1 MATDVFGDLSLF
13 DEFEKDRNSSA
24 SFIKYDVT
32 NEGQEDKSKILFK
45 IGTSDDESSSES
57 NSESESESE
66 TETENRDVDNVN
78 KTDSEN
84 VEQINTTNEKV
95 ESKNTT
101 SFKLQHERNKYKR
114 FADLID
120 STRKVADTDSPACQI
135 LFHNNKFSRKYRT
148 NIENFIAGLLY
159 KEMFDSSVLP
169 ELDLEPSTLTCV
181 DINEKL
187 TAPQRNKSMWS
198 SHAIIGCSH
207 IYQYFLIDTLGWPLV
222 NFNPSL
228 TDSWEIPKFE
238 QCFLDPIP
246 FDEDESVRVKPGR
259 PKATCFNC
267 GADHMISECPV
278 PKDFQRIK
286 KNKSEF
292 LDKSG
297 GPHGPSQK
305 LTGSRY
311 HRDDDPRFATFKPGQ
326 ISDKLRE
333 ALGLS
338 PQQIPQYVYR
348 MRLLGYPPGWLEEA
362 KKQGSGLMLF
372 DKHGKEVDIT
382 GQSMEDGEVNEE
394 RVQEPQID
402 PNKIMDYPGFTV
414 ELSEDLVD
422 EHAELGFPPLQPHQ
436 LKSALFQRQEM
447 MDAMK
452 KRKLEQDEQVTKKK
466 MKVEEA
472 EMEIEDDETHA
483 DRNGEFLSPYSSSP
497 VATEGRH
504 KRRVPLPGNP
514 PLPCDTPP
522 GKPPL
527 PMGTPPPTPEEI
539 LRRRGHT
546 PLSGQ
551 PPLPMATPPGKP
563 PLPLGTPPP
572 TPDMPSPIHRQL
584 SALSAKSGRSTS
596 PTLDDLEKQ
605 YQLIQEKL
613 CQDENVDDI
622 ELQVVDSIE
631 EEEEEGS
638 LQDLSGAQ
646 LTRQGS
652 TTSIQTFGEL
662 GTGSPSNSLPGTPG
676 VNMDDSFINLSSSEL
691 SKSNSISKD
700 YGTPIYMRTVS
711 KEKLPTASSF
721 GQGIEDHMP
730 FENLPDSTGSYSKMS
745 KLIDKIR
752 SNIKRKK
759 R

>member
-24 SFIKYDVT
+24 SFIKYDIT

-45 IGTSDDESSSES
+45 IGASDDESSSES

-66 TETENRDVDNVN
+66 TETENRDVDIVN
-78 KTDSEN
+78 KTDCEN

-95 ESKNTT
+95 ESKKIT

-120 STRKVADTDSPACQI
+120 STRKVPDTDSPACQI

-148 NIENFIAGLLY
+148 NIENFITGLLY
-159 KEMFDSSVLP
+159 KEMFDRSDLP

-246 FDEDESVRVKPGR
+246 FDEEESVRAKPGR

-267 GADHMISECPV
+267 GGDHMISECQI

-297 GPHGPSQK
+297 GPSQK

-311 HRDDDPRFATFKPGQ
+311 HRDDDPRFATFRPGQ
-326 ISDKLRE
+326 ISDKLREALGLSAQQIPLYVYMLFYSDKLREDLGLSPQQIPLHIYMLFYSDKLREDLGLSPQQIPLYVYMLFYSDKLRE

-338 PQQIPQYVYR
+338 PQQIPLYVYR
-348 MRLLGYPPGWLEEA
+348 MRMLGYPPGWLEEA

-402 PNKIMDYPGFTV
+402 PNRIMDYPGFTV
-414 ELSEDLVD
+414 ELSEGLVD

-447 MDAMK
+447 MDEMK
-452 KRKLEQDEQVTKKK
+452 KRKLEQDEQVIKKK

-472 EMEIEDDETHA
+472 EMEIE
-483 DRNGEFLSPYSSSP
+483 GESYSLS
-497 VATEGRH
+497 
-504 KRRVPLPGNP
+504 KW
-514 PLPCDTPP
+514 
-522 GKPPL
+522 
-527 PMGTPPPTPEEI
+527 I
-539 LRRRGHT
+539 LRKLEYIFIFET
-546 PLSGQ
+546 VAS
-551 PPLPMATPPGKP
+551 
-563 PLPLGTPPP
+563 
-572 TPDMPSPIHRQL
+572 I
-584 SALSAKSGRSTS
+584 
-596 PTLDDLEKQ
+596 DLV
-605 YQLIQEKL
+605 L
-613 CQDENVDDI
+613 V
-622 ELQVVDSIE
+622 
-631 EEEEEGS
+631 
-638 LQDLSGAQ
+638 
-646 LTRQGS
+646 
-652 TTSIQTFGEL
+652 
-662 GTGSPSNSLPGTPG
+662 
-676 VNMDDSFINLSSSEL
+676 
-691 SKSNSISKD
+691 
-700 YGTPIYMRTVS
+700 
-711 KEKLPTASSF
+711 
-721 GQGIEDHMP
+721 
-730 FENLPDSTGSYSKMS
+730 
-745 KLIDKIR
+745 
-752 SNIKRKK
+752 
-759 R
+759 

>member
-135 LFHNNKFSRKYRT
+135 LFHNNKFS
-148 NIENFIAGLLY
+148 
-159 KEMFDSSVLP
+159 SSVLP

-422 EHAELGFPPLQPHQ
+422 VSIVYSAICDYRVPRLDTKVWAIFPRR
-436 LKSALFQRQEM
+436 KNTFKNNFCYIFGCGE
-447 MDAMK
+447 K
-452 KRKLEQDEQVTKKK
+452 KKIGTGRTCYKKK